1 LGRFVQAARPWSDA
15 WEAKPAAKAM
25 VVATTAP
32 KNPPFNTRIREKIR
46 ERIALAGI
54 SDLSGRMKRAD
65 R

>member
-1 LGRFVQAARPWSDA
+1 
-15 WEAKPAAKAM
+15 M
-25 VVATTAP
+25 VVATPAP

-54 SDLSGRMKRAD
+54 PDLSGRMKRAD